1 MIPLVTKFN
10 SNSVLYDSLGEI
22 TESYISLSYDKE
34 YMYILKNI
42 SGTTERYNTIT
53 EEISTIPI
61 NKANS
66 SEFIY
71 SVVPY
76 KNEVYGFNGYNA
88 KQFVNDTVFYIKDNN
103 LLVQESYD
111 RLIKVTHLSSSTQI
125 RDFIIDDDMNYYV
138 VHNKNRISKFTKDR
152 ILLYTTTITPVNSV
166 FNQLLILPDNEI
178 EILKIDIVRE
188 YGNNG
193 LNSYPIILGR
203 VQNELQ
209 NIRSGQM
216 FLAKFD
222 EINKTVNYVG
232 LLVDSTGASL
242 TGSYFPFGDSKRVN
256 YNLTNYDYLKN
267 KYTQSN
273 TLTFKVVLNNVYNNI
288 DKTII
293 EIPINTH
300 LFTSEYHHMAF
311 RMDGINGFITVF
323 CDGKEIQTVDIPK
336 GMYIFQD
343 ILNESISIG
352 NTYFY
357 NNFTLDKYLNQPNYY
372 FINNSKI
379 KQFKIYKKALSNNQI
394 DFNLY
399 RGIDMKDL
407 VASLPCD
414 QRNELDGIER
424 QFKLDTTGN
433 KSNKI
438 NIIIKNSQ
446 ITNMD
451 LQKQF
456 KNVITEKL
464 KKTLPITT
472 TINTIEFR

>member
-1 MIPLVTKFN
+1 MIPLITKFN
-10 SNSVLYDSLGEI
+10 SNSVLYDSLGDVTKTYVSFYYDDE
-22 TESYISLSYDKE
+22 YIYFLTDTD
-34 YMYILKNI
+34 
-42 SGTTERYNTIT
+42 GTTEKYNTIT
-53 EEISTIPI
+53 ELSSSITI
-61 NKANS
+61 NKPTTTES
-66 SEFIY
+66 IY
-71 SVVPY
+71 GIISY
-76 KNEVYGFNGYNA
+76 KNEVYGFNGYSV
-88 KQFVNDTVFYIKDNN
+88 KKFVNDTVLYIKDNN

-111 RLIKVTHLSSSTQI
+111 RLIKITLLSSSTEI
-125 RDFIIDDDMNYYV
+125 RDFMVDEDMNYYV
-138 VHNKNRISKFTKDR
+138 VHNKNRISKFNKER
-152 ILLYTTTITPVNSV
+152 ILLYTTTITPANSV

-178 EILKIDIVRE
+178 DLLAIDTVRE
-188 YGNNG
+188 YGMNG
-193 LNSYPIILGR
+193 LSSYPIILGR

-209 NIRSGQM
+209 NIRSGEM

-222 EINKTVNYVG
+222 ETIKDVNYVG
-232 LLVDSTGASL
+232 LVGL
-242 TGSYFPFGDSKRVN
+242 TGNYFPYGNPNRVN

-267 KYTQSN
+267 KYTQTN
-273 TLTFKVVLNNVYNNI
+273 TLTFKVVLNNVYNNREKHI
-288 DKTII
+288 V
-293 EIPINTH
+293 EIPIDTY
-300 LFTSEYHHMAF
+300 LFKSEYHHMAF
-311 RMDGINGFITVF
+311 RMDAMNGSISVF

-343 ILNESISIG
+343 IINESISVG

-379 KQFKIYKKALSNNQI
+379 KQFKIYKKALTNNQI

-446 ITNMD
+446 ITNTD

-456 KNVITEKL
+456 KTVITEKL

-472 TINTIEFR
+472 IINNIEFR

>member
-1 MIPLVTKFN
+1 MIPLIPLVTKFN
-10 SNSVLYDSLGEI
+10 SNSVLYDSIGNI
-22 TESYISLSYDKE
+22 TESYISLSYDKD
-34 YMYILKNI
+34 YIYFLKDT
-42 SGTTERYNTIT
+42 SGKTERYNTIT
-53 EEISTIPI
+53 EEISSILI
-61 NKANS
+61 NKSN
-66 SEFIY
+66 ELIY
-71 SVVPY
+71 SVISY
-76 KNEVYGFNGYNA
+76 KNEVYGFNGYNT
-88 KQFVNDTVFYIKDNN
+88 KQFVNDTVLYIKDNN
-103 LLVQESYD
+103 LLIQESYD
-111 RLIKVTHLSSSTQI
+111 RILKVTHLSSSTQI
-125 RDFIIDDDMNYYV
+125 RDFILDDDMNYYV

-188 YGNNG
+188 YGPNG
-193 LNSYPIILGR
+193 LSSYPILLGR

-209 NIRSGQM
+209 YIRSGEM

-222 EINKTVNYVG
+222 ETNKTVNYVG
-232 LLVDSTGASL
+232 LVGL
-242 TGSYFPFGDSKRVN
+242 TGSYFPFGDTKRVN

-273 TLTFKVVLNNVYNNI
+273 TLTFKVVLNNIYNNK

-311 RMDGINGFITVF
+311 RMDGVNGFITVF
-323 CDGKEIQTVDIPK
+323 CDGKEIQTVDMPK

-343 ILNESISIG
+343 ILNESISVG

-433 KSNKI
+433 KSNKV

-446 ITNMD
+446 ITNTD
-451 LQKQF
+451 LQKKF
-456 KNVITEKL
+456 KDVITEKL

-472 TINTIEFR
+472 TINNIEFR